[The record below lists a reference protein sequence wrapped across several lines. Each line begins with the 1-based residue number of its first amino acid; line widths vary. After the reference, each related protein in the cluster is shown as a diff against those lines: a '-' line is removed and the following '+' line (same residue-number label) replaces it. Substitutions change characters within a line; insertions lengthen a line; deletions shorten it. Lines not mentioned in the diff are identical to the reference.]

1 MYKKQKPENNEY
13 FFGKKY
19 SYEINNLF
27 AISDNIDDEFQN
39 IFPFEHSNFHEIISY
54 RCKFFGCACF
64 SWKDIILNLENSGHK
79 ICRLISFKFW
89 WIR

>member
-1 MYKKQKPENNEY
+1 MIERILYKKQKPENHEY

-27 AISDNIDDEFQN
+27 AIRDNRDDEFQN

-54 RCKFFGCACF
+54 RCKFFGNVPVF
-64 SWKDIILNLENSGHK
+64 LEK
-79 ICRLISFKFW
+79 TLF
-89 WIR
+89 

>member
-1 MYKKQKPENNEY
+1 LYKKQKPENHEY

-39 IFPFEHSNFHEIISY
+39 IFPFEYSNFHEIISY
-54 RCKFFGCACF
+54 R
-64 SWKDIILNLENSGHK
+64 
-79 ICRLISFKFW
+79 
-89 WIR
+89 